1 MARFGVFLLIM
12 GVGSLLLPLMGRQF
26 ILMSLLDPA
35 QPIADRIVT
44 VALLHVV
51 RLEPLEPAAAPGDG
65 AAS

>member
-35 QPIADRIVT
+35 QPIAGIVIA
-44 VALLHVV
+44 ALGGL
-51 RLEPLEPAAAPGDG
+51 LIFLG
-65 AAS
+65 ARQKA